1 MNAPGDFPHSLSFTD
16 AKYRRWVSSEM
27 RASGGPGFWLTCDR
41 PFSEAATDLFLD
53 AIRSNKPV
61 PTVQRRTRPTTRP
74 APVAA
79 T

>member
-1 MNAPGDFPHSLSFTD
+1 VTNSASDLPTLAD

-27 RASGGPGFWLTCDR
+27 RASGGRGFWLTCDR

-61 PTVQRRTRPTTRP
+61 PTVQRRTRPAP
-74 APVAA
+74 AHALQS